1 MTTRA
6 QGRKKS
12 DFVAKTTVESG
23 GYLDYVVNGTNY
35 KISYDNF
42 VSNLGVTGSIVQDGA
57 VTGAAILD
65 TQGTVNNIRNLEN
78 GSGIVANV
86 SPENGVI
93 LAHNFTQDAT
103 GAPIFLNTTADS
115 PTFASLVAGNGI
127 AITSTDNYVTI
138 SQVGIAEYANVT
150 MHGNSTETVISSTAT
165 AVKVAGT
172 FVVGDESGYTGSTT
186 GRITHNGDTA
196 RHIINAIIS
205 LTVASGTN
213 HRVSMYI
220 ALNGTIIPSTK
231 TTATTSSGLYRSM
244 ATFANLELDDG
255 DYVEIFVRNES
266 TTDNLIVLDAIVG
279 AL

>member
-1 MTTRA
+1 MLDRA

-12 DFVAKTTVESG
+12 EFVQKTTVESG
-23 GYLDYVVNGTNY
+23 GYLDYVVNNTNY

-42 VSNLGVTGSIVQDGA
+42 VNGLGVTGSIVQDGA
-57 VTGAAILD
+57 VTGSAILD
-65 TQGTVNNIRNLEN
+65 TQGSVNNIRNLEN
-78 GSGIVANV
+78 GSGIVTNI

-93 LAHNFTQDAT
+93 IAHNLTADTT
-103 GAPIFLNTTADS
+103 GSPLFLNTTADS
-115 PTFASLVAGNGI
+115 PTVASLVACAGI
-127 AITSTDNYVTI
+127 SLTSTDNYVTI
-138 SQVGIAEYANVT
+138 AQVGVAEYANVT
-150 MHGNSTETVISSTAT
+150 MHGNSTETVIASTAT

-172 FVVGDESGYTGSTT
+172 FVVGDEAGYTGSTT
-186 GRITHNGDTA
+186 GRITHDGDTA

-213 HRVSMYI
+213 HQVSMYI

-231 TTATTSSGLYRSM
+231 TTSTTSSGLYRSL

-266 TTDNLIVLDAIVG
+266 TTDNLIVLDAIIG

>member
-12 DFVAKTTVESG
+12 EFIAKTSIEAG
-23 GYLDYVVNGTNY
+23 GYLDYVVNGSNY
-35 KISYDNF
+35 KIAYTDF

-65 TQGTVNNIRNLEN
+65 TQGSVNNIRNIEN
-78 GSGIVANV
+78 GAGIVANV

-93 LAHNFTQDAT
+93 ISHSFTADAT
-103 GAPIFLNTTADS
+103 GAPIFLNTAAAS
-115 PTFASLVAGNGI
+115 PVFASIVGGNGI
-127 AITSTDNYVTI
+127 TVTPTDNYITI
-138 SQVGIAEYANVT
+138 TQTGVAEYANVS
-150 MHGNSTETVISSTAT
+150 MHGNSTETVITSTAT
-165 AVKVAGT
+165 PVKVAGT
-172 FVVGDESGYTGSTT
+172 FIVGAEAGYTGDTT
-186 GRITHNGDTA
+186 GRITHTGNTA

-205 LTVASGTN
+205 ISVASGTN
-213 HRVSMYI
+213 HRISMYI
-220 ALNGTIIPSTK
+220 AKNGTVLNDTK
-231 TTATTSSGLYRSM
+231 TTATTSSGLYRSL

-266 TTDNLIVLDAIVG
+266 TTDDLIVLDAIIG

>member
-12 DFVAKTTVESG
+12 EFIAKTSIEAG
-23 GYLDYVVNGTNY
+23 GYLDYVVNGSNY
-35 KISYDNF
+35 KIAYTDF

-65 TQGTVNNIRNLEN
+65 TQGSVNNIRNIEN
-78 GSGIVANV
+78 GAGIVANV

-93 LAHNFTQDAT
+93 IAHNFINDAT
-103 GAPIFLNTTADS
+103 GTPIFLNTAASS
-115 PTFASLVAGNGI
+115 PVFASLVAGNGI
-127 AITSTDNYVTI
+127 SITPTSNYITI
-138 SQVGIAEYANVT
+138 TQTGIAEYANVS
-150 MHGNSTETVISSTAT
+150 MHGNSTATVITSTAT
-165 AVKVAGT
+165 PVKVAGT
-172 FVVGDESGYTGSTT
+172 FIVGAEAGYTGDTT
-186 GRITHNGDTA
+186 GRITHTGNTA

-205 LTVASGTN
+205 ISVASGTN
-213 HRVSMYI
+213 HRISMYI
-220 ALNGTIIPSTK
+220 AKNGTVLNDTK
-231 TTATTSSGLYRSM
+231 TTATTSSGLYRSL

-266 TTDNLIVLDAIVG
+266 TTDDLIVLDAIIG

>member
-1 MTTRA
+1 MLDRA

-12 DFVAKTTVESG
+12 EFVQKTTVESG
-23 GYLDYVVNGTNY
+23 GYLDYVVNNTNY

-42 VSNLGVTGSIVQDGA
+42 VNGLGVTGSIVQDGA
-57 VTGAAILD
+57 VTGSAILD
-65 TQGTVNNIRNLEN
+65 TQGSVNNIRNLEN
-78 GSGIVANV
+78 GSGIVTNI

-93 LAHNFTQDAT
+93 IAHNLTADAN
-103 GAPIFLNTTADS
+103 GAPLFLNTTADS
-115 PTFASLVAGNGI
+115 PTIASLVAGNGI
-127 AITSTDNYVTI
+127 SISSTDNYVTI
-138 SQVGIAEYANVT
+138 TQVGVAEYASVT
-150 MHGNSTETVISSTAT
+150 MHGNSTETVIASTAT

-186 GRITHNGDTA
+186 GRITHDGDTA

-231 TTATTSSGLYRSM
+231 TTATTSNGLYRSL

-266 TTDNLIVLDAIVG
+266 TTDNLIVLDAIIG

>member
-1 MTTRA
+1 MVDNA

-12 DFVAKTTVESG
+12 QFIAKDTVLANS
-23 GYLDYVVNGTNY
+23 YLDYVVNGYNY

-42 VSNLGVTGSIVQDGA
+42 VANLGVTGSIVQDGA

-65 TQGTVNNIRNLEN
+65 TQGSVNNIRNLEN

-93 LAHNFTQDAT
+93 LTHNFTQDAT
-103 GAPIFLNTTADS
+103 GTPIFLNTTADS

-127 AITSTDNYVTI
+127 AITATDNYVTI
-138 SQVGIAEYANVT
+138 DQVGVAEYANVT

-172 FVVGDESGYTGSTT
+172 FVVGDESGYTGSTN
-186 GRITHNGDTA
+186 GRITHNGNTA